1 MAFMVP
7 STLQAN
13 QTVSD
18 AQLVS
23 GVQYAMRTTQYYITQ
38 PKSPLVNP
46 TKQFRLLEEGYL
58 VLDAAERRGLPL
70 QRMLDLNTLGRLR
83 ALLERLQEQMRS
95 RGVTG
100 DSLAMRTRAHNLYH

>member
-7 STLQAN
+7 SMLQAN
-13 QTVSD
+13 QPVSD

-46 TKQFRLLEEGYL
+46 TKQFRLLEEGCL
-58 VLDAAERRGLPL
+58 VLDAAERRGLQL

-83 ALLERLQEQMRS
+83 ALLERLEQQMHA
-95 RGVTG
+95 RGVTEA
-100 DSLAMRTRAHNLYH
+100 SLAMRPRAQNQYH